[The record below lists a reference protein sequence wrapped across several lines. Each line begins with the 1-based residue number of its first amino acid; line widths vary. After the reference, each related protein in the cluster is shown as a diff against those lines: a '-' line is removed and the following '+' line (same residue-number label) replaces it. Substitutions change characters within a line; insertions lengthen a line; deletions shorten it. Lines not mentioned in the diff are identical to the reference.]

1 MAKYEILTI
10 VDGKLEEKDAN
21 AVNDKL
27 VALLANAKDL
37 KVVT

>member
-27 VALLANAKDL
+27 VGLLAKAKDL